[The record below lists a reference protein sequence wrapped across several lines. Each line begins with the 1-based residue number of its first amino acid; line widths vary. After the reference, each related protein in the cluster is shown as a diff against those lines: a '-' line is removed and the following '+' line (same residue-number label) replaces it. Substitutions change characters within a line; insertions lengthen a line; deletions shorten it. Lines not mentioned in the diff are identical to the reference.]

1 MASSSLWEGWLVRD
15 WISTW
20 FCGAVVTLCRVAL
33 TRDRAGAGAAG
44 TTWDEV
50 ALTEEAAG

>member
-1 MASSSLWEGWLVRD
+1 LASSSLWEGWLVRD